1 MLALLKS
8 DLLEEDAFFGNKYK
22 AIKMLTEDQDSH
34 YQKFINKTHSLM
46 KWYI

>member
-22 AIKMLTEDQDSH
+22 AIKMLTED
-34 YQKFINKTHSLM
+34 
-46 KWYI
+46 